1 MANPFDQFDDTQQT
15 QSANPFDKFD
25 ESPIVVAP
33 TPQDN
38 PSFMDRNRANFDKR
52 LDNAMKIRQNPNM
65 SGVERAIGNAG
76 QGMGM
81 VADIP
86 MEAVKSGMSIIP
98 DFIKNAVTEAP
109 MSFLGGQSLKQT
121 GENLAPIMGAIGQG
135 YNKLEQVAPRVTNVL
150 NAAGNTLN
158 LGGFMVGGVTNPT
171 FKTGR
176 VGASPTINVIKST
189 AAKINPVKTVTKI
202 DEMIDQSIING
213 YTKGIKPTVVGKSN
227 ANLVSKAKENAI
239 TAVRDIAANVK
250 TPLSQSKNILEEFSN
265 AVSSTKKKI
274 WQEAT
279 QLASDAG
286 EQGAKVDILPVIDDM
301 RAVKAD
307 VLAQAADPQIASA
320 IEPYL
325 NSWENLVKSKGPYLS
340 PAEAEDLITGLNN
353 KAKPFWKDTNTH
365 SSAASIERIAQNLRK
380 QTFDAMEGMQGDVYQ
395 NLRKRYGA
403 QLAIEKEVTNRAT
416 INGRKANYGFF
427 DIANIPIAGEFVSS
441 LMSGNVKG
449 ILKSAAMGGAKIA
462 MKLSNDPSNIIRK
475 MFKNVET
482 LEALKADKLK
492 STVTV
497 KKPNMDELRTMF
509 QQRR

>member
-1 MANPFDQFDDTQQT
+1 M
-15 QSANPFDKFD
+15 
-25 ESPIVVAP
+25 
-33 TPQDN
+33 
-38 PSFMDRNRANFDKR
+38 
-52 LDNAMKIRQNPNM
+52 
-65 SGVERAIGNAG
+65 
-76 QGMGM
+76 
-81 VADIP
+81 
-86 MEAVKSGMSIIP
+86 
-98 DFIKNAVTEAP
+98 
-109 MSFLGGQSLKQT
+109 
-121 GENLAPIMGAIGQG
+121 
-135 YNKLEQVAPRVTNVL
+135 
-150 NAAGNTLN
+150 
-158 LGGFMVGGVTNPT
+158 
-171 FKTGR
+171 
-176 VGASPTINVIKST
+176 
-189 AAKINPVKTVTKI
+189 
-202 DEMIDQSIING
+202 
-213 YTKGIKPTVVGKSN
+213 
-227 ANLVSKAKENAI
+227 
-239 TAVRDIAANVK
+239 K

-307 VLAQAADPQIASA
+307 VLAQAADPQIASV

-325 NSWENLVKSKGPYLS
+325 NSWENLVKSKGHYLS

-449 ILKSAAMGGAKIA
+449 ILKASAMGGAKIA

-482 LEALKADKLK
+482 LEALKDDKLK